1 MRTSILRS
9 KAESI
14 ENTPTNNPAGGNESK
29 LTGGN
34 GGSIMPVVAG
44 TGYADKDEDVSKSG
58 GVDEGG
64 GTEQYARHGRGS
76 LSGLRI

>member
-1 MRTSILRS
+1 
-9 KAESI
+9 
-14 ENTPTNNPAGGNESK
+14 
-29 LTGGN
+29 
-34 GGSIMPVVAG
+34 MPVVAG

-58 GVDEGG
+58 GADEGG